1 MKSYISGTEE
11 NRTEMKETKLQE
23 LFRCDCNDPSHELV
37 ILADQIDELSPRVY
51 VTVRLKKNISFFK
64 LINIARKYVFGMRSV
79 YDDFDEGTLKPEYSD
94 ELQKVIDVLIQIREK
109 EGRQTSD
116 ESNDLKVEGDFQE
129 LFICECKDPSHQFI
143 VRGYDFKDEK
153 EVYMSIFL
161 SRDHSI
167 FHRIWTAIKY
177 LFGCHFT
184 YEQFGDTIIDLKD
197 TDRIQAIVDYLKK
210 LQEENVQADK

>member
-1 MKSYISGTEE
+1 MVQKKIEQ
-11 NRTEMKETKLQE
+11 EMKETKLQE

-51 VTVRLKKNISFFK
+51 VTIRLKKNISFFK
-64 LINIARKYVFGMRSV
+64 LINIAIKYVFGMRSV
-79 YDDFDEGTLKPEYSD
+79 YGDFDEVTLKPEYSD

-116 ESNDLKVEGDFQE
+116 ESNNLKVEGDFQE

-167 FHRIWTAIKY
+167 FRRIWTAIKY

-197 TDRIQAIVDYLKK
+197 TDRIQAIVDYLKE

>member
-1 MKSYISGTEE
+1 MVQKKIEQ
-11 NRTEMKETKLQE
+11 EMKETKLQE

-79 YDDFDEGTLKPEYSD
+79 YGDFDEVTLKPEYSD
-94 ELQKVIDVLIQIREK
+94 ELQKVIDVLDRIREK
-109 EGRQTSD
+109 EGRLDSEKRSAD
-116 ESNDLKVEGDFQE
+116 NISGDFQE
-129 LFICECKDPSHQFI
+129 LFICECQDPAHQFI
-143 VRGYDFKDEK
+143 VHGAEFKDEK
-153 EVYMSIFL
+153 CVWLSIFL
-161 SRDHSI
+161 DREHNI
-167 FHRIWTAIKY
+167 FSRIWTAIKY

-197 TDRIQAIVDYLKK
+197 TDRIQAIVDYLKE
-210 LQEENVQADK
+210 LQEENIQADK

>member
-1 MKSYISGTEE
+1 MVQKKIEQ
-11 NRTEMKETKLQE
+11 EMKETKLQE

-79 YDDFDEGTLKPEYSD
+79 YGDLDEVTLKPEYSD
-94 ELQKVIDVLIQIREK
+94 ELQKVIDVLDRIREK
-109 EGRQTSD
+109 EGRLDSEKRSAD
-116 ESNDLKVEGDFQE
+116 NISGDFQE
-129 LFICECKDPSHQFI
+129 LFICECQDPAHQFI
-143 VRGYDFKDEK
+143 VHGAEFKDEK
-153 EVYMSIFL
+153 CVWLSIFL
-161 SRDHSI
+161 DREHNI
-167 FHRIWTAIKY
+167 FSRIWTAIKY

-197 TDRIQAIVDYLKK
+197 TDRIQAIVDYLKE

>member
-1 MKSYISGTEE
+1 MKKNE
-11 NRTEMKETKLQE
+11 LQE
-23 LFRCDCNDPSHELV
+23 LFRCNCNDPSHELV
-37 ILADQIDELSPRVY
+37 FCVDELEDISTRVSI
-51 VTVRLKKNISFFK
+51 TVRLRKDYNIFK
-64 LINIARKYVFGMRSV
+64 LLGIAGKYIFGMRSIFG
-79 YDDFDEGTLKPEYSD
+79 DFDEVTIEPDYS
-94 ELQKVIDVLIQIREK
+94 EGLQKVIDVLIQIREK

-116 ESNDLKVEGDFQE
+116 ESNNLKVEGDFQE

-210 LQEENVQADK
+210 LQEENVRADK

>member
-1 MKSYISGTEE
+1 MVQKKIEQ
-11 NRTEMKETKLQE
+11 EMKETKLQE

-37 ILADQIDELSPRVY
+37 ILADQIYELSPRVY

-79 YDDFDEGTLKPEYSD
+79 YGDFDEVTLKPEYSD

-116 ESNDLKVEGDFQE
+116 ESNNLKVEGDFQE

-167 FHRIWTAIKY
+167 FRRIWTAIKY

-197 TDRIQAIVDYLKK
+197 TDRIQAIVDYLKE